1 MKYDLRTMFVLVFL
15 FLISQIIGLGI
26 LYKDMEVKIGP
37 TGAQEIVHTETVL
50 GPRPEIQGFET
61 FVWLISA
68 TAISTVMVLIIVWL
82 KKVNWWKSLFF
93 ISVFLTIAL
102 ALGTLMDPM
111 FAFTLAFIIA
121 IWKIYR
127 PNAIIHN
134 VAQVLMFSGI
144 AVLLVPLFDLIWIV
158 ALLIVISLY
167 DVYAVYKSKHM
178 VKMALFQVKSKLF
191 AGITLPLKK
200 VKKGRRKRKVKAA
213 IIGGGDVAFPLLF
226 AGVVME
232 NLIKLGLAIEIA
244 FLKTLIIPII
254 VSLTLIVLFLKGGE
268 GKFYPGMPFLTAGCL
283 IAYLIILLV

>member
-1 MKYDLRTMFVLVFL
+1 MKYDFKTMFILVSL

-102 ALGTLMDPM
+102 ALGTLMDPT
-111 FAFTLAFIIA
+111 FAFLLAFIIA
-121 IWKIYR
+121 VWKIYR

-158 ALLIVISLY
+158 VLLIVISLY

-191 AGITLPLKK
+191 AGISLPLKK

-283 IAYLIILLV
+283 IAYAIISLV

>member
-1 MKYDLRTMFVLVFL
+1 MFILVSL

-37 TGAQEIVHTETVL
+37 TGAQEIMHTETVL

-102 ALGTLMDPM
+102 ALGTLMDPT
-111 FAFTLAFIIA
+111 FAFLLAFIIA
-121 IWKIYR
+121 VWKIYR

-158 ALLIVISLY
+158 VLLIVISLY

-191 AGITLPLKK
+191 AGISLPLKK

-283 IAYLIILLV
+283 IAYAIISLV

>member
-1 MKYDLRTMFVLVFL
+1 MKYDFKTMFILVSL

-37 TGAQEIVHTETVL
+37 TGAQEIMHTETVL

-102 ALGTLMDPM
+102 ALGTLMDPT
-111 FAFTLAFIIA
+111 FAFLLAFIIA
-121 IWKIYR
+121 VWKIYR

-158 ALLIVISLY
+158 VLLIVISLY

-191 AGITLPLKK
+191 AGISLPLKK

-283 IAYLIILLV
+283 IAYAIISLV